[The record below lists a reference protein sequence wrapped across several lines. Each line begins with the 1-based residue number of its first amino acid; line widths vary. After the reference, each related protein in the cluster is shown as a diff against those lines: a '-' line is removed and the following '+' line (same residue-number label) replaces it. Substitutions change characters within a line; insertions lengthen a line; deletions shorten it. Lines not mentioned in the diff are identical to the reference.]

1 MPSIRQAFPLSSPW
15 QLRGPS
21 ATCQLCFC
29 PGIIPLIGLTQFTQY
44 LVGAC
49 VSVNSLLLKD
59 LQSHIS
65 KMNKYLPDNSQF
77 SISLHNGPHDFIV
90 QARPTP
96 FIMDSLPTYVRSVHP
111 VAPTKARLN
120 NCIFT
125 EPTKCALLLTRD
137 SERCLVA
144 ERSVSTVLHRS
155 EVHRNGT

>member
-1 MPSIRQAFPLSSPW
+1 MPSICQAFPLSSPW
-15 QLRGPS
+15 PSRGPS
-21 ATCQLCFC
+21 ATCQLCFR

-44 LVGAC
+44 LAGAR
-49 VSVNSLLLKD
+49 VSVNGLLLKD

-65 KMNKYLPDNSQF
+65 KTNKYLPDNSQF
-77 SISLHNGPHDFIV
+77 SISLHNGPHEFIV

-96 FIMDSLPTYVRSVHP
+96 FIMDSSPTYVRSVHP

-120 NCIFT
+120 DCIFT

-144 ERSVSTVLHRS
+144 ERGVSAALHRP
-155 EVHRNGT
+155 EVRRNGT